1 MLCLNA
7 FQGTPLLHGKMTKYT
22 KTAMLFHWLIALLII
37 ISFCLAVTMVNMPG
51 FSPTKLK
58 YFSWHKWLGV
68 TIFGL
73 SCLRLLWRLG
83 HPAPPY
89 MAIMP
94 GWQKLAASGL
104 HGFLYILI
112 LAIPVSGYL
121 YSMAAGIP
129 VIYLGMFPMPVIMDA
144 NPELKPL
151 LKEIHFY
158 LNMALLASFIIHALA
173 ALKHQFIDKDHTINR
188 MLP

>member
-1 MLCLNA
+1 MN
-7 FQGTPLLHGKMTKYT
+7 KYT
-22 KTAMLFHWLIALLII
+22 RTAVLFHWLTALLII
-37 ISFCLAVTMVNMPG
+37 GSFLLGITMINMPG
-51 FSPTKLK
+51 ITPTKLK

-89 MAIMP
+89 PEMP
-94 GWQKLAASGL
+94 AWQKLAASGL
-104 HGFLYILI
+104 HVFLYVLI
-112 LAIPVSGYL
+112 IVIPVSGYL

-129 VIYLGMFPMPVIMDA
+129 VIYLGILPLPVIMDP

-151 LKEIHFY
+151 LKELHFY
-158 LNMALLASFIIHALA
+158 LNMALLGSFTLHVVA
-173 ALKHQFIDKDHTINR
+173 ALKHQYIDRDNLIQR